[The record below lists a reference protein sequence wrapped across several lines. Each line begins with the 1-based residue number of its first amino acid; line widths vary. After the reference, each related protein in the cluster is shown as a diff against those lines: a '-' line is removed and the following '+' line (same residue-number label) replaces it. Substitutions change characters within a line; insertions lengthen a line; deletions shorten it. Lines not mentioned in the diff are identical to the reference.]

1 MNDTLT
7 LNDYEGQDF
16 SIKMPVQTF
25 LILAQ
30 APDSTEV
37 VRVEVNGDV
46 YHFGKKCKS
55 DADYRAAFQSI
66 INLMRTNNAT

>member
-7 LNDYEGQDF
+7 LDNSKEF
-16 SIKMPVQTF
+16 SITPPVQTF

-46 YHFGKKCKS
+46 YHRGVKCES
-55 DADYRAAFQSI
+55 DADYRAAFQSV
-66 INLMRTNNAT
+66 INLMRKNYAA